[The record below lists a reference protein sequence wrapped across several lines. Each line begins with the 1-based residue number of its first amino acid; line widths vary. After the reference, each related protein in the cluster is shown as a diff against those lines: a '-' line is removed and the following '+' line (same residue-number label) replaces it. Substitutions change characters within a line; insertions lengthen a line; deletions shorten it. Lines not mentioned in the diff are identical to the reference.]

1 MSEHCPTCGG
11 PVKEVVIATSGSDW
25 GKSQYE
31 ADTAE
36 VERLKALL
44 REMME
49 DYLVLVRDGPWPVMS
64 QGHADSGNLVKRVRE
79 ALSEG

>member
-1 MSEHCPTCGG
+1 MGRRS
-11 PVKEVVIATSGSDW
+11 SGSKVMSSVAI
-25 GKSQYE
+25 GPYLTE
-31 ADTAE
+31 PDTTE

>member
-1 MSEHCPTCGG
+1 MSEPCPTCGG
-11 PVKEVVIATSGSDW
+11 PVKVMSSVAIGPYLTEP
-25 GKSQYE
+25 
-31 ADTAE
+31 DTTE